1 MRVTA
6 TALDTGFVVFTDLVG
21 FTQLTA
27 ERGDEFA
34 LALLE
39 HQDRIVREALP
50 DGARVVKELGDGML
64 LWFPDGLPALAVC
77 LDLQAQFCAASTS
90 DAPLWVRMGMHWG
103 KPRRRGDDLVGHD
116 VNLAARIVDVA
127 GPGEVLV
134 SEPALERLGSPVTSR
149 DATSPV
155 GVGHAEL
162 PGGVSVEELGPVFV
176 KGVADPVRLFRAV
189 ATC

>member
-34 LALLE
+34 LTLLE
-39 HQDRIVREALP
+39 HQDRIVRDALP

-77 LDLQAQFCAASTS
+77 LELQAEFCAASTE

-103 KPRRRGDDLVGHD
+103 RPRRRGEDLVGHD

-134 SEPALERLGSPVTSR
+134 SEPALARLGAPGSSGSASSVSLPA
-149 DATSPV
+149 DA
-155 GVGHAEL
+155 AIA
-162 PGGVSVEELGPVFV
+162 GGVSFEELGPVFV

>member
-1 MRVTA
+1 MTA
-6 TALDTGFVVFTDLVG
+6 ALDTGFVVFTDLVG

-39 HQDRIVREALP
+39 RQDQIVSGALV
-50 DGARVVKELGDGML
+50 DGARVVKELGDGLL
-64 LWFPDGLPALAVC
+64 LWFPEGSAALDIC
-77 LDLQAQFCAASTS
+77 LGLQASFCAASTEE
-90 DAPLWVRMGMHWG
+90 APLWVRMGMHWG
-103 KPRRRGDDLVGHD
+103 RPRRRGDDLVGHD

-134 SEPALERLGSPVTSR
+134 SEHALGHLGLLDPCS
-149 DATSPV
+149 
-155 GVGHAEL
+155 
-162 PGGVSVEELGPVFV
+162 GGDSAGAQNGLGFEELGPVFV

-189 ATC
+189 AVC